1 MASRSGFGAAVCHA
15 FARSSIAFRNSARAD
30 RNVMAVSR
38 LLGTAA
44 ACVVQLSFGAGH
56 RKTYWNV
63 CIKAAIVICHEIFSI
78 LALAIFLF
86 KFLLKMLQNRLFF
99 LWRRDPV
106 LELQFVTPLHVV
118 LLRFAT
124 QPVQIAM

>member
-1 MASRSGFGAAVCHA
+1 MAGSAPQWNCQFKHRVVKV
-15 FARSSIAFRNSARAD
+15 FARSSIVICDSARAD

-99 LWRRDPV
+99 FGV
-106 LELQFVTPLHVV
+106 EI
-118 LLRFAT
+118 RFWSCSLSRLCT
-124 QPVQIAM
+124 